1 MNAPL
6 MFGLCS
12 QALMVGTV
20 AVWLVRRWSQKR
32 WGRGVNAQST
42 QPLPWIARPWAPW
55 GLALGIGALSLI
67 PLGGTSLCQ
76 YLRGFWNDVSP
87 TTLQLC
93 LLSLAGWQWP
103 PRQRLGLLVS
113 TLLGAALLYPT
124 ALSNLPLD
132 AYRWGFAAQAPI
144 FLGALVLLGLLA
156 LRSAPVLAVIL
167 GLDLFAF
174 GAGLLDG
181 DNLWDYLLDPI
192 LVTYALFT
200 LGPAL
205 AALRRPAAPA
215 PLPHES
221 PHAP

>member
-6 MFGLCS
+6 IFGLIS
-12 QALMVGTV
+12 QAVMVGTV
-20 AVWLVRRWSQKR
+20 GVWLVRRWSKKCLEK
-32 WGRGVNAQST
+32 GVPPHFPFS
-42 QPLPWIARPWAPW
+42 PPWIARPWAPW
-55 GLALGIGALSLI
+55 ALALGIGALSLI
-67 PLGGTSLCQ
+67 PVGGTSLCQ

-103 PRQRLGLLVS
+103 PRQRLGLLVT

-181 DNLWDYLLDPI
+181 DNLWDYLLDPM

>member
-12 QALMVGTV
+12 QAVMVGTV
-20 AVWLVRRWSQKR
+20 GVWLVRRWSKKCLEK
-32 WGRGVNAQST
+32 GVPPHS
-42 QPLPWIARPWAPW
+42 PFSLSWIARPWAPW
-55 GLALGIGALSLI
+55 ALALGIGALSLI

-103 PRQRLGLLVS
+103 PRQRLGLLVT

-156 LRSAPVLAVIL
+156 LRGAPALAVIL

-181 DNLWDYLLDPI
+181 DNLWDYLLDPM

-205 AALRRPAAPA
+205 AARRRPAAPA